1 MQAQCHTTV
10 VSVFLS
16 ELACILVAQ
25 SKRVDKQWP
34 TLIQLDITLQV
45 RIGSFSLP
53 ILSVKSSCTSILMCA
68 QAPRVWTGKADSSS
82 SAGGMWMKSSW
93 FLCKTIHSSR
103 KFNIQHFILQENQ
116 LLIQELQ
123 DKLPCPCNPLQ
134 LLIQVTAFESFCT
147 PVCSKRLGCFTHN
160 HLSAYAHLGFE
171 RYNFAGQKHTLTQ
184 LGWASSQ
191 STCYNLLV
199 DSSAPR
205 CKCSLLQELR
215 YSCPAQLVPLLFCLH
230 WQTWYLLW
238 RVKGRWHS
246 WAPSLSSAGP
256 ALSPRAYS
264 TKRTAR
270 CILK

>member
-1 MQAQCHTTV
+1 MVNASTVSHHCGFSFLIRAGLHPGSSKQKSRQAMTHTHPARHNPT
-10 VSVFLS
+10 STYR
-16 ELACILVAQ
+16 ILL
-25 SKRVDKQWP
+25 P
-34 TLIQLDITLQV
+34 
-45 RIGSFSLP
+45 P

-184 LGWASSQ
+184 LG
-191 STCYNLLV
+191 
-199 DSSAPR
+199 
-205 CKCSLLQELR
+205 
-215 YSCPAQLVPLLFCLH
+215 
-230 WQTWYLLW
+230 
-238 RVKGRWHS
+238 
-246 WAPSLSSAGP
+246 
-256 ALSPRAYS
+256 
-264 TKRTAR
+264 
-270 CILK
+270 